1 MSSHNP
7 CFSGNS
13 FAIEMRLKNVDVY
26 RVTILVLVET
36 PLQFRKHQHYESL
49 QNVTILVLVET
60 PLQFF
65 AKRETSQK
73 KPVTILVLVE
83 TPLQFLWHH
92 KKINLM
98 PKSQSLF

>member
-60 PLQFF
+60 PLQF
-65 AKRETSQK
+65 
-73 KPVTILVLVE
+73 
-83 TPLQFLWHH
+83 LWHH